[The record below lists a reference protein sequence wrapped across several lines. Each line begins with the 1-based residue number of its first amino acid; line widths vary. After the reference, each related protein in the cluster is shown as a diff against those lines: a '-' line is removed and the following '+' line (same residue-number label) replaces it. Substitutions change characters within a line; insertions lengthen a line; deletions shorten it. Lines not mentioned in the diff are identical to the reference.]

1 MIRSEQMRIAVAGA
15 SGHIGTLVQD
25 ALTRA
30 GHQVVPMSR
39 RHGVDVRTG
48 DGLDAALAGADAVL
62 DVTSNESTEEAET
75 VGFFTTASNTL
86 LAAEQRAGVGHHV
99 VLSIAGVHD
108 VPGNAHYAGKR
119 AQEDV
124 VAAGPV
130 PYSIVPATQFHDFA
144 AMVAGW
150 LTVDGVAPI
159 APLLLQPVDPADVA
173 GVLARVA
180 TGAPVGRHRNLAG
193 PTTEDM
199 VDMARRTFAARG
211 ESIRLVPTWQNGLF
225 DASMAGEV
233 LLPGPDAE
241 IAPTSFDDWLATQH
255 R

>member
-1 MIRSEQMRIAVAGA
+1 MRIAIAGA
-15 SGHIGTLVQD
+15 SGHIGTLAQE
-25 ALTRA
+25 ALTKA
-30 GHQVVPMSR
+30 GHQVVPISR
-39 RHGVDVRTG
+39 THGIDILTG

-75 VGFFTTASNTL
+75 VEFFSTASNNL

-99 VLSIAGVHD
+99 VLSIVRVHN

-124 VAAGPV
+124 VAAGPI
-130 PYSIVPATQFHDFA
+130 PYSIVPATQFHDFP
-144 AMVAGW
+144 AMVVGW
-150 LTVDGVAPI
+150 TAVDGVASI
-159 APLLLQPVDPADVA
+159 APLLLQPVAPADVA
-173 GVLARVA
+173 VILARVA
-180 TGAPVGRHRNLAG
+180 TGAPVGRHRDLAG

-199 VDMARRTFAARG
+199 VDMARRTLEARG
-211 ESIRLVPTWQNGLF
+211 ESIRLVPTWQNGIF
-225 DASMAGEV
+225 DVSMAGDV

-241 IAPTSFDDWLATQH
+241 IAPTSFDDWLATQG